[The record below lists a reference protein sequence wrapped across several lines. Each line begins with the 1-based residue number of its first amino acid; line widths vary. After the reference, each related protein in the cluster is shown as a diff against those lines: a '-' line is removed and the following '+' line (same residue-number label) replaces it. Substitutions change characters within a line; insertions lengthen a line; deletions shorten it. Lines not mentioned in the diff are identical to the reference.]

1 MLSLIA
7 CSLEELK
14 TEARANRGAQ
24 STHATLIVVPPALVA
39 QWVAEV
45 TKCCGDTL
53 SVNVLDVKDEDF
65 LSRDLVDTGGNGND
79 VLVTTYSSL
88 ENIKT
93 SRYLASWKWG
103 RIVLDEQQ
111 EIRSSTTK
119 IAKNCES
126 LDCHRRWM
134 LSGTPIFEGIEDLR
148 GELNFLRLTPY
159 AARWED
165 GFFDFSIMSHW
176 KHHSEHGIETLRILG
191 LLILRRSKDMTICRS
206 GMPIMNQKK
215 LTVEL
220 VPVAQSDSE
229 RALYCWF
236 EYLVSQ
242 EISGDEKKCQ
252 AKPSIA

>member
-1 MLSLIA
+1 MLSLIS

-14 TEARANRGAQ
+14 TEARTSEDHR

-45 TKCCGDTL
+45 SKCCGDTL
-53 SVNVLDVKDEDF
+53 SVNFLDVNDKDF
-65 LSRDLVDTGGNGND
+65 STRDLVDAGGNGND
-79 VLVTTYSSL
+79 ILVTTYSSL
-88 ENIKT
+88 DNIKT

-148 GELNFLRLTPY
+148 GELNFLRLTP
-159 AARWED
+159 
-165 GFFDFSIMSHW
+165 
-176 KHHSEHGIETLRILG
+176 
-191 LLILRRSKDMTICRS
+191 
-206 GMPIMNQKK
+206 
-215 LTVEL
+215 
-220 VPVAQSDSE
+220 
-229 RALYCWF
+229 
-236 EYLVSQ
+236 
-242 EISGDEKKCQ
+242 
-252 AKPSIA
+252 